1 MVTRHCLLFYE
12 VVDNYVEKRQPYRAD
27 HLEKVRKAHQAGD
40 LVMGGAFDE
49 PADGA
54 LLIFR
59 SESSARD
66 FAINDPYVK
75 NNLITRWY
83 VRYWNAVNL

>member
-1 MVTRHCLLFYE
+1 
-12 VVDNYVEKRQPYRAD
+12 
-27 HLEKVRKAHQAGD
+27 
-40 LVMGGAFDE
+40 MGGAFDE

-59 SESSARD
+59 SESAARD